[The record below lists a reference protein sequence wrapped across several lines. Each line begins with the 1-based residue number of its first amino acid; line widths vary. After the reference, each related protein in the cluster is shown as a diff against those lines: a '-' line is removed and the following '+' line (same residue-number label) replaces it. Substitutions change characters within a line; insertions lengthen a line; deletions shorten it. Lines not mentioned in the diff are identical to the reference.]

1 MIISKK
7 YEVLRQL
14 GQGSMGV
21 VYKVR
26 HTALKTVSALKVLST
41 HFGDHPDL
49 VKRFYREARVLAHL
63 KHPNIVRVIDIERD
77 EENQFY
83 YFVME
88 FIEGRTLRQYLTES
102 GPLAVPQVLEI
113 TKQVGSALN
122 YAHSYKPPVIH
133 RDIKPTN
140 IMIEDGSGR
149 VVVMDFGIAKDF
161 GDPGLTKAGTILGT
175 LRYCPPEQMR
185 YEPLE
190 GSADIYALG
199 MVMYEM
205 LTGSHLFAALDEYE
219 VVARVATPEEYDL
232 GFPRGTPASFG
243 AIVKKALRKDPSQ
256 RYRTMA
262 ELLKDVNACCF
273 DMEKTILVPIEGPE
287 FERSPP
293 GDKPEE
299 PTTVG
304 DEKIR
309 TLGEQR
315 ERQQVRLLEAKA
327 AEHKEMALRG
337 GAAELVPS
345 VFQAACTAED
355 QGRAQAQS
363 GQFELACESLEEAI
377 ARFKDASEQAAR
389 EGLLRQADQA
399 RAQMAAAKVEAD
411 RYRAQER
418 AHTVYRN
425 GLMLQAKAD
434 ELWEHQS
441 YREAWEAYGEAR
453 SRFEDA
459 QGFAHRSLQEDE
471 AKAAQIKAREARE
484 VAVKHGVEEHAAE
497 TFWEAVRAERRG
509 DTVMAQGEYVQ
520 ARELYQAAETQYARA
535 RQKAER
541 ERQRQAA
548 LTAQAEAQ
556 EVRRTVVAMGAMAD
570 QEAYRQ
576 GQEAQQQ
583 GDAHLTEEAFEAA
596 AAAYAG
602 ARQRF
607 EQAAALRQRKLAEE
621 AREAAVQAGAR
632 ERFSEDFAEVGAGFA
647 RGAAKEQAG
656 GYGEAAEEYAQAA
669 EGWSRLGE
677 EAQQGLAQEQAE
689 AGRERLEALRAQGTA
704 LRSWAAEA
712 WTRADQRAQ
721 DAEAIWQQQRYPE
734 AVGLFELAIRASA
747 EACAA
752 AEDARG
758 QQQVVE
764 ARTQAERSEGTARAA
779 DAPQYARA
787 LFVQATL
794 AQEEAGRSLQARRWD
809 DAQRC
814 YAEAHRLYLES
825 REAAER
831 AQVRAAAEA
840 AEKLALAARA
850 ALQQAAAPEV
860 FATRIEQAE
869 ALFREAQAAL
879 GQDHCVAAREGF
891 DRSTALL
898 RQLREEAVVQK
909 ARDRAEQAR
918 AHALRL
924 QREIGDAGGWRVA
937 RAKSALARGHR
948 LFEAANYAGALA
960 SFEKAASHFTV
971 RLQATARRRREA
983 TPRVAVSWAK
993 VLPFLALGAIAA
1005 GATVY
1010 FIKAERGPEPPGAAL
1025 PARPE
1030 PPRRRR
1036 SCSVH
1041 HRPRPS
1047 GSHRFPM
1054 PARRSR

>member
-49 VKRFYREARVLAHL
+49 LKRFYREARVLAHL
-63 KHPNIVRVIDIERD
+63 NHPNIVRVIDIERD

-273 DMEKTILVPIEGPE
+273 DMEKTILVPIEGSG
-287 FERSPP
+287 FDRSPP

-363 GQFELACESLEEAI
+363 GQFELAC
-377 ARFKDASEQAAR
+377 K
-389 EGLLRQADQA
+389 
-399 RAQMAAAKVEAD
+399 
-411 RYRAQER
+411 
-418 AHTVYRN
+418 
-425 GLMLQAKAD
+425 
-434 ELWEHQS
+434 
-441 YREAWEAYGEAR
+441 
-453 SRFEDA
+453 
-459 QGFAHRSLQEDE
+459 
-471 AKAAQIKAREARE
+471 
-484 VAVKHGVEEHAAE
+484 
-497 TFWEAVRAERRG
+497 
-509 DTVMAQGEYVQ
+509 
-520 ARELYQAAETQYARA
+520 
-535 RQKAER
+535 
-541 ERQRQAA
+541 
-548 LTAQAEAQ
+548 
-556 EVRRTVVAMGAMAD
+556 
-570 QEAYRQ
+570 
-576 GQEAQQQ
+576 
-583 GDAHLTEEAFEAA
+583 
-596 AAAYAG
+596 
-602 ARQRF
+602 
-607 EQAAALRQRKLAEE
+607 
-621 AREAAVQAGAR
+621 
-632 ERFSEDFAEVGAGFA
+632 
-647 RGAAKEQAG
+647 
-656 GYGEAAEEYAQAA
+656 
-669 EGWSRLGE
+669 
-677 EAQQGLAQEQAE
+677 
-689 AGRERLEALRAQGTA
+689 
-704 LRSWAAEA
+704 
-712 WTRADQRAQ
+712 
-721 DAEAIWQQQRYPE
+721 
-734 AVGLFELAIRASA
+734 
-747 EACAA
+747 
-752 AEDARG
+752 
-758 QQQVVE
+758 
-764 ARTQAERSEGTARAA
+764 
-779 DAPQYARA
+779 
-787 LFVQATL
+787 
-794 AQEEAGRSLQARRWD
+794 
-809 DAQRC
+809 
-814 YAEAHRLYLES
+814 
-825 REAAER
+825 
-831 AQVRAAAEA
+831 
-840 AEKLALAARA
+840 
-850 ALQQAAAPEV
+850 
-860 FATRIEQAE
+860 
-869 ALFREAQAAL
+869 
-879 GQDHCVAAREGF
+879 
-891 DRSTALL
+891 
-898 RQLREEAVVQK
+898 
-909 ARDRAEQAR
+909 
-918 AHALRL
+918 
-924 QREIGDAGGWRVA
+924 
-937 RAKSALARGHR
+937 
-948 LFEAANYAGALA
+948 
-960 SFEKAASHFTV
+960 
-971 RLQATARRRREA
+971 
-983 TPRVAVSWAK
+983 
-993 VLPFLALGAIAA
+993 
-1005 GATVY
+1005 
-1010 FIKAERGPEPPGAAL
+1010 
-1025 PARPE
+1025 
-1030 PPRRRR
+1030 
-1036 SCSVH
+1036 
-1041 HRPRPS
+1041 
-1047 GSHRFPM
+1047 
-1054 PARRSR
+1054 